1 MPIFVGAGTSS
12 FLKDNDGV
20 GISQR
25 SSTQIN
31 SMTGMVAGQIV
42 YDTDSNVV
50 KYYDGTD
57 WLKISSLVPTL
68 TNVTGQIFAG
78 LTSTLTLTGTNF
90 LTANLVV
97 NFTQISDGID
107 VNVTVTPASDTSA
120 SVIVPSSVFNSVT
133 AGNVVTIKVTNSDFV
148 ASNTQNITAAALP
161 SGGTTTTSG
170 GYTYHTFT
178 STGNFVNTLSSLSV
192 EFLLVAGGGGG
203 GSGDDGFG
211 GGTGGGAGGAI
222 DGTATLNAGTFQA
235 VIGAGGG
242 GGKRTAVAGSNGGD
256 STFNGNTAVGGGRG
270 SDAGTTHPGGVGS
283 GGDIPNGF
291 SGGSG
296 AGGFR
301 AGNPGAGTAGQG
313 NAGGYGGS
321 YNVGSPDAAG
331 GGGGGGKGS
340 VGGNAGAGNGTAG
353 NGGSGINWK
362 SLGTTYAGG
371 GGGGGDDSGSGTGT
385 RGTGTDGGGDGT
397 NAGTQSNNSN
407 HAPANRG
414 GGGGGTGANVG
425 SNVYY
430 QGSNGGSGVCIIR
443 YQL

>member
-430 QGSNGGSGVCIIR
+430 QGSNGGSGICIIR